1 MRGFSKDRRRMRARH
16 WIFLFSTIA
25 PLTQWSAA
33 ATLGGVEVTREGE
46 RYHLVAQAH
55 MDATAATVY
64 AVLVDYDDDHFGQIS
79 DIHKESD
86 YLGADGDGTPLVYTR
101 VEGCLLFYCRSM
113 RRVERLESVEPS
125 FIRTTALP
133 DRSDF
138 KYARSEWALTEDG
151 SATSITYQLTIEPD
165 FWLPPFVGPW
175 FLQRTLSRGGV
186 NAIERIEELAK
197 PTTSKLGYSSS
208 R

>member
-1 MRGFSKDRRRMRARH
+1 MSARH
-16 WIFLFSTIA
+16 WILPLSSIVL
-25 PLTQWSAA
+25 LTQSLPA
-33 ATLGGVEVTREGE
+33 ATLGSVQVTRDGD
-46 RYHLVAQAH
+46 RYHLVAHAQMQAPA
-55 MDATAATVY
+55 DAIY

-79 DIHKESD
+79 DVYKESA

-101 VEGCLLFYCRSM
+101 VEGCLLFFCRSM

-138 KYARSEWALTEDG
+138 KFAQSEWELTGEG
-151 SATSITYQLTIEPD
+151 AATTIKYQLTIEPD

-186 NAIERIEELAK
+186 SAVDRIEELAQSRG
-197 PTTSKLGYSSS
+197 TNTSLAASS